1 MKNVVN
7 ERMKICIDC
16 PLYKE
21 TKDGPI
27 CDPKKYMSPDGSDW
41 SYFKKDGWKSGCGC
55 HLNKR
60 TANLSNHCNHGK
72 W

>member
-27 CDPKKYMSPDGSDW
+27 CDPKKYMSPDGSD
-41 SYFKKDGWKSGCGC
+41 
-55 HLNKR
+55 
-60 TANLSNHCNHGK
+60 
-72 W
+72 